1 MIDPKVLLPC
11 PFCGGGVEIDK
22 VDEEHCRNV
31 KIYSAVHCAEC
42 GQWFFKGMSEEKAIA
57 AWNRRAV
64 HPHLAQRVLKLE
76 GEVDLYWM
84 NKAQEIEDE
93 NAKLRADNAAL
104 WEVTAESFQAFSVA
118 LEEARGE
125 DWPEIRKLR
134 DKCQQALSILH
145 PGDSLLKE
153 LAALRTVREAAQAI
167 ISQIDTECDGE
178 CQDIAYMKL
187 ELTLRNALAAV
198 TGGTE

>member
-1 MIDPKVLLPC
+1 MNLPQALDIVQNHIRI
-11 PFCGGGVEIDK
+11 G
-22 VDEEHCRNV
+22 
-31 KIYSAVHCAEC
+31 
-42 GQWFFKGMSEEKAIA
+42 KGMELDNGVPEALEMVVEELA
-57 AWNRRAV
+57 NRK
-64 HPHLAQRVLKLE
+64 QRTIELMKLE
-76 GEVDLYWM
+76 Y
-84 NKAQEIEDE
+84 E
-93 NAKLRADNAAL
+93 NAALRADNAAL

-153 LAALRTVREAAQAI
+153 LASLRTVRKAAQAI

-187 ELTLRNALAAV
+187 ELALRNALAAV
-198 TGGTE
+198 TGGKE